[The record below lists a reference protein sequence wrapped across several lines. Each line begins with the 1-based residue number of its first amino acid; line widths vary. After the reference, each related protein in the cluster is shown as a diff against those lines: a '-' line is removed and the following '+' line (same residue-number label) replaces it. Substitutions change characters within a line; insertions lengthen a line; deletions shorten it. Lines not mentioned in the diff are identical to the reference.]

1 MSHSTGA
8 EPITAVVRRRIRA
21 GAEQEF
27 EAIMQEFVC
36 FVLQQPGHLGLTVV
50 RDSPNSLDYTIFD
63 RFASAEDRRAFL
75 QRPEYTCWMD
85 RLRTVSERDPE
96 IEEMGGLAF
105 WVTLP
110 DRPPRK
116 PPPRLKLA
124 LLTLVGVYPLSMLL
138 PLIVVPVTPA
148 WPSWLRGLL
157 IGSLIVACLTWLV
170 MPSLTRLFEKW
181 LFPQPSTIEGTSK

>member
-1 MSHSTGA
+1 MSQAMSA

-27 EAIMQEFVC
+27 EAIMREFVC
-36 FVLQQPGHLGLTVV
+36 FVLKQPGHLGLTVV
-50 RDSPNSLDYTIFD
+50 RESPNSLDYTIFD

-75 QRPEYTCWMD
+75 QKPEYSCWMD
-85 RLRTVSERDPE
+85 RLRSVSDRDPE
-96 IEEMGGLAF
+96 VEELGGLTF

-110 DRPPRK
+110 DRPSRK

-124 LLTLVGVYPLSMLL
+124 LLTLAGVYPLSMLL
-138 PLIVVPVTPA
+138 PQIIGPLTTS
-148 WPSWLRGLL
+148 WPGWLRGLL
-157 IGSLIVACLTWLV
+157 IGWLIVVTLTWFV

-181 LFPQPSTIEGTSK
+181 LFPTSASEVTTK